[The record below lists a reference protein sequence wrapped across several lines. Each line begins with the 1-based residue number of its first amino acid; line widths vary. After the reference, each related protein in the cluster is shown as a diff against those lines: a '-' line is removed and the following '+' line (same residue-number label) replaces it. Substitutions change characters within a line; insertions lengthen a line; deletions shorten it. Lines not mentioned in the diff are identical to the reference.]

1 MTAPHMMMSP
11 ISQSSFKQVK
21 SRTVVPQVFEI
32 SSEKNSA
39 AKDSSV
45 INEDEVNPSALKDAI
60 YEQEVHPKFSQT
72 FSLKLS
78 QDDKPALNQKEES
91 KEKPQPYSS

>member
-1 MTAPHMMMSP
+1 MMSP
-11 ISQSSFKQVK
+11 ISQSSFVK
-21 SRTVVPQVFEI
+21 KVKPAPVAPQVFEI

-60 YEQEVHPKFSQT
+60 NEQEVRPKFSQT

-91 KEKPQPYSS
+91 KEQPQPYSS